1 MSEYVIRLNNKK
13 KYLKI
18 LDNDAVEVDGKEIK
32 FSITET
38 MDNKYILK
46 IDNKIFETSLLEIKD
61 EDFNIFINNKNIEV
75 NIKTSLQEKAFQLL
89 SESRITSTH
98 QTTIK
103 SPMPGL
109 VVKILKKEEDKIIK
123 GEAVMILEAMKM
135 ENEIKANIDGI
146 ISKIFVE
153 PGKPI
158 EKNIPLFTIK

>member
-13 KYLKI
+13 KYLKK
-18 LDNDAVEVDGKEIK
+18 LDNDTVEVDGKEIK
-32 FSITET
+32 YSITEM

-46 IDNKIFETSLLEIKD
+46 IDNKVFETLVLEIKE
-61 EDFNIFINNKNIEV
+61 EDFNIFINNQSIEV

-89 SESRITSTH
+89 SESQSASNH

-109 VVKILKKEEDKIIK
+109 VVKILKKESDKITK

-135 ENEIKANIDGI
+135 ENEIKATVDGI
-146 ISKIFVE
+146 ISEIFVKQ
-153 PGKPI
+153 GKPI

>member
-13 KYLKI
+13 KYLRI
-18 LDNDAVEVDGKEIK
+18 LNNNTIAIDEKELKYHLIESVD
-32 FSITET
+32 SR
-38 MDNKYILK
+38 YILK
-46 IDNKIFETSLLEIKD
+46 IDNKIFEAFILDMKE
-61 EDFNIFINNKNIEV
+61 EDLNIFMNNQNIEV

-89 SESRITSTH
+89 SESQISSNH

-109 VVKILKKEEDKIIK
+109 VVKILKKEGDKIIK
-123 GEAVMILEAMKM
+123 GETVMILEAMKM

-146 ISKIFVE
+146 VYKIFVE
-153 PGKPI
+153 QGKPI